1 MTIKLNFCCSKSRR
15 QWNSVSFSLNFS
27 EETWSWHY
35 IFLRT
40 MKVIFLTSSPLILT
54 ERGKYFNNYT
64 KKNNIYFATSVLVQ
78 GGRGWVGIVVQ
89 GRGRGRRNSW
99 ASNLRSFLQDRA
111 QDTPRPDYALGPGPQ
126 LVSTPDPTKSTNP
139 SPIWTNI
146 IVSLVTVT
154 RK

>member
-64 KKNNIYFATSVLVQ
+64 KKTISTLPLRYWSRGEGDGLGLWFREEEGGVETVEPVISAPSSRTGLRIHPDQTTLWVQVLNWFPHPTQQRAPTLVQ
-78 GGRGWVGIVVQ
+78 
-89 GRGRGRRNSW
+89 
-99 ASNLRSFLQDRA
+99 
-111 QDTPRPDYALGPGPQ
+111 YGPT
-126 LVSTPDPTKSTNP
+126 SSCH
-139 SPIWTNI
+139 
-146 IVSLVTVT
+146 
-154 RK
+154 

>member
-64 KKNNIYFATSVLVQ
+64 KKQYLLCHFSTGPGRGGGDGLGLWFREEEGGVETVASVISAPSSSTGLRIHPDQTTLWLWVQVLNWFPHPTQQRAPTLVQ
-78 GGRGWVGIVVQ
+78 
-89 GRGRGRRNSW
+89 
-99 ASNLRSFLQDRA
+99 
-111 QDTPRPDYALGPGPQ
+111 YGPT
-126 LVSTPDPTKSTNP
+126 SSCH
-139 SPIWTNI
+139 
-146 IVSLVTVT
+146 
-154 RK
+154 